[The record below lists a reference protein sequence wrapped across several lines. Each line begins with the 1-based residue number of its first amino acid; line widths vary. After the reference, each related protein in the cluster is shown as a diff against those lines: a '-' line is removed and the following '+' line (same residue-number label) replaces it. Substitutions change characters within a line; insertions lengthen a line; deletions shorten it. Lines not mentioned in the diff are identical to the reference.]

1 MFEVTSARFHRPRSY
16 ADVSASDGQRRRR
29 YSAAD
34 RTTRQS
40 DITSDRAH
48 RRVREKKVKI
58 ILRRD
63 ISKDL
68 SCK

>member
-1 MFEVTSARFHRPRSY
+1 VAI
-16 ADVSASDGQRRRR
+16 DLNKL
-29 YSAAD
+29 
-34 RTTRQS
+34 
-40 DITSDRAH
+40 
-48 RRVREKKVKI
+48 EKKVNI